1 MSRALEPT
9 KTICEHLES
18 RRLLAVNPGAFP
30 LSFGG
35 PGFDLVKRVV
45 PTSDGAVM
53 TGLFSGTVDFDPS
66 PGIYSLTAQGDSD
79 IYVASYAND
88 GSLKWAVRIG
98 GDYSSKDFREYED
111 RVGLINPQRISTQVG
126 QVGEMPVGA
135 GEYVNDLAVDRSG
148 NIFLVG
154 SFRGTIT
161 VGPQTITANDRFGDD
176 YHDALILKLDPTGTL
191 RWSRAIGGP
200 FHDTALSVGLDA
212 SGNVYVG
219 GYYSR
224 EADFDPSSRVYLLR
238 SEGRDAG
245 YVVRLSNQGAFNW
258 VYQFTSQAT
267 DSSVRNSV
275 NDIAVTP
282 SGNVYFAGVFADEAD
297 FDPSSARYVLRSNGK
312 TDAVFGLLNRKGR
325 LNFALSTGGER
336 NDGNSTVAIGPDGS
350 VYTGGY
356 FGDKVDV
363 DPRPRVTRIF
373 QAVPERSGRKPVNSD
388 LLISRFESDG
398 TPVWQAQLGGGY
410 LETISDMQVGSDG
423 SIYTIGSF
431 FNTADFAPG
440 PSQVLLSSA
449 PTDVGRIR
457 DRNFGGRR
465 NESYDWF
472 VSRLSPRGKYI
483 NATRI
488 GGADDDY
495 ASGIFVEGSTLYVA
509 GRAVSTRQP
518 ERDDRHETSLV
529 LLLDSDLRRLS

>member
-1 MSRALEPT
+1 MSRASKLK
-9 KTICEHLES
+9 KTICEPLES
-18 RRLLAVNPGAFP
+18 RRLLAVNPASFP
-30 LSFGG
+30 WSFGG
-35 PGFDLVKRVV
+35 PGFDQVKRVV
-45 PTSDGAVM
+45 STPDGVVL

-66 PGIYSLTAQGDSD
+66 SSVYSLTAQGDND
-79 IYVASYAND
+79 IYVASYATN

-98 GDYSSKDFREYED
+98 GDYSSKSFRDYDD
-111 RVGLINPQRISTQVG
+111 RVGLVNPERMSTTVG
-126 QVGEMPVGA
+126 QVGETPAGA
-135 GEYVNDLAVDRSG
+135 GEYVNDLAVDSSG

-161 VGPQTITANDRFGDD
+161 VGPQTMTANDQFGDD
-176 YHDALILKLDPTGTL
+176 YHDALILKLDSTGTL
-191 RWSRAIGGP
+191 RWSRAVGGP

-212 SGNVYVG
+212 DGNVYVG

-224 EADFDPSSRVYLLR
+224 EADFDPSSRVYKLR

-245 YVVRLSNQGAFNW
+245 YVMRLSNQGAFHW
-258 VYQFTSQAT
+258 VYQFTSKAT
-267 DSSVRNSV
+267 DSSVRNAV

-282 SGNVYFAGVFADEAD
+282 SGNVYFAGVFAEDAD
-297 FDPSSARYVLRSNGK
+297 FDPSPARYVLRSNGK
-312 TDAVFGLLNRKGR
+312 TDAVFGLLNRKGQ
-325 LNFALSTGGER
+325 LSFALSTGGQR

-363 DPRPRVTRIF
+363 DPRPQVTRIF
-373 QAVPERSGRKPVNSD
+373 QATPERSGRKPVNSD
-388 LLISRFESDG
+388 LLISRFDTTG
-398 TPVWQAQLGGGY
+398 TPIWQAQIGGGY
-410 LETISDMQVGSDG
+410 LETIADMQIGSDG

-431 FNTADFAPG
+431 FNTVDFAPG
-440 PSQVLLSSA
+440 PSQVLLSSTPA
-449 PTDVGRIR
+449 DVGRIR

-472 VSRLSPRGKYI
+472 ISRLSPRGKYI

-495 ASGIFVEGSTLYVA
+495 ASGIFVDGSTLYVA

-518 ERDDRHETSLV
+518 ERDDRNETSLI
-529 LLLDSDLRRLS
+529 LLLDSDLQRLS